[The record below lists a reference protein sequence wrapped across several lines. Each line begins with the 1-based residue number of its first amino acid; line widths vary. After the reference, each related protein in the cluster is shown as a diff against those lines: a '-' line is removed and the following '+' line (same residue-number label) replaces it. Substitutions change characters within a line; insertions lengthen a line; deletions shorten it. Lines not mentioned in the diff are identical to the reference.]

1 MTSISTY
8 VISLFNFMTKTLT
21 DYSIA
26 TDYSISKTLLLLLFF
41 FNEFFHD
48 SLSEEEKE
56 EVKT

>member
-26 TDYSISKTLLLLLFF
+26 TDYSISKTLLLLFF
-41 FNEFFHD
+41 FLMNFFMT
-48 SLSEEEKE
+48 LSEEEKE
-56 EVKT
+56 EVKN